1 MLIILY
7 ICSSAVAHNEC
18 NDKTARAVIRQHVE
32 SVMCGV
38 PSQYTSFL
46 TAESGPKENEYVR
59 VRCQIR

>member
-7 ICSSAVAHNEC
+7 ICSNAVAHDAC

-38 PSQYTSFL
+38 PSQYTTLL
-46 TAESGPKENEYVR
+46 TGETGPKEDEYVR
-59 VRCQIR
+59 VRCQMR